1 MLLFIFLSRFLYKCL
16 TSKAWTGGVSL
27 KEKYLAV
34 YFTIPPLLTNI
45 VLHDRMTDKLERFWK
60 DESCSFSGNIPVL
73 A

>member
-1 MLLFIFLSRFLYKCL
+1 MFLFSFLSRFLYKFL
-16 TSKAWTGGVSL
+16 TSKALTGGVSL

-34 YFTIPPLLTNI
+34 YFTIPPLLTHI
-45 VLHDRMTDKLERFWK
+45 ALHGRMTDKLERVWM